1 MKDGAWRQQLVCA
14 LVLVAVPPLIGTLGP
29 KLGNVVA
36 TVGLLALLGLAHSTG
51 LLDLWGSAQPDAP
64 DPQELLLL
72 RAEQAFQER
81 QWRQAKD
88 HARRAVEGDASCARA
103 WELLAAA
110 LQQEE
115 QYEAAADTVRKAQEL
130 YDVES
135 EELKRLAR
143 ELALSLKTVED
154 LVEEAER
161 CLEHGNY
168 SRLRELSTE
177 ATLKDPR
184 CARAWELVALALK
197 AEGKRDEAA
206 STVREAMEQH
216 GACSASLSELSQE
229 LAAEE
234 DPLEAAAD
242 CEKKGEDF
250 MSKRQFDLA
259 AESFASALRAL
270 GEPSSLPGQIVVS
283 GAEAAQE
290 RRMGLFTRTAVEQ
303 AGRPVYQ
310 NSNGQYLYYWKPAG
324 CWRIG
329 PSCEEGNAGV
339 KSIGKEAD
347 RVCPMECSA
356 WKVHHQGSW
365 TSDFQVQVARGEETD
380 AERSEKALRLRLLRR
395 RAECAQQL
403 KDWETVRADA
413 TLLLA
418 QDPDD
423 AQALLQRA
431 AANEALEKFRAAL
444 EDARRLLAL
453 DSKSAAANRIVEN
466 CRQEMEY

>member
-1 MKDGAWRQQLVCA
+1 MREGAWRQQLACA
-14 LVLVAVPPLIGTLGP
+14 LVLAAVFPLIGAGALGP
-29 KLGNVVA
+29 KLGNVAA
-36 TVGLLALLGLAHSTG
+36 TVGLLALLVLAHSTG
-51 LLDLWGSAQPDAP
+51 LLDLLGSA
-64 DPQELLLL
+64 DPPGQQELLL
-72 RAEQAFQER
+72 RAEEAFRER
-81 QWRQAKD
+81 RWRQAED
-88 HARRAVEGDASCARA
+88 HARQAMERDASCARA

-110 LQQEE
+110 LRQEE
-115 QYEAAADTVRKAQEL
+115 RYEAAADTVRRAQEL
-130 YDVES
+130 YDVDS
-135 EELKRLAR
+135 EELIRLAR
-143 ELALSLKTVED
+143 ELALTLKTVED

-168 SRLRELSTE
+168 ARLRELSTE

-184 CARAWELVALALK
+184 CARAWELIALALK
-197 AEGKRDEAA
+197 AEGRRWEAVA
-206 STVREAMEQH
+206 TVREAAEQH
-216 GACSASLSELSQE
+216 GARSAGLSELSRE

-250 MSKRQFDLA
+250 MSKRQYDLA
-259 AESFASALRAL
+259 ATSFASALRAL
-270 GEPSSLPGQIVVS
+270 GERSSAPERIVVS
-283 GAEAAQE
+283 GGEAAQE
-290 RRMGLFTRTAVEQ
+290 RRMGLFTRTAEEQ

-310 NSNGQYLYYWKPAG
+310 NPSGQYLYYWKPAG

-329 PSCEEGNAGV
+329 PSFEDGLAGV
-339 KSIGKEAD
+339 KSVGKEAD
-347 RVCPMECSA
+347 PACPVECSA

-365 TSDFQVQVARGEETD
+365 TSEFQVQVARGEETN

-423 AQALLQRA
+423 PRALLQRA
-431 AANEALEKFRAAL
+431 AANEALERFRAAL

-453 DSKSAAANRIVEN
+453 DPKSSAAHRIVEN